1 MRVKI
6 RHFEASLLMAIVLI
20 FAIVFFL
27 KAAKHRDN
35 FTIHGMVAVGIQDSH
50 APFQW

>member
-6 RHFEASLLMAIVLI
+6 RHFEANLLMAIVLI

-27 KAAKHRDN
+27 KAAQLHLVFRTAAYDFGIFIQN
-35 FTIHGMVAVGIQDSH
+35 F
-50 APFQW
+50 